1 MKVPFILKK
10 ILESN
15 NFHWTEVPTRTALFF
30 AKFGTW
36 RYVPDRIRH
45 TVLTCAGTQWRP
57 NQEPEI
63 LDVLGTSGQ

>member
-10 ILESN
+10 YLKVTISIGLRYPPE
-15 NFHWTEVPTRTALFF
+15 PPYFF

-63 LDVLGTSGQ
+63 LDVLVTSGQ